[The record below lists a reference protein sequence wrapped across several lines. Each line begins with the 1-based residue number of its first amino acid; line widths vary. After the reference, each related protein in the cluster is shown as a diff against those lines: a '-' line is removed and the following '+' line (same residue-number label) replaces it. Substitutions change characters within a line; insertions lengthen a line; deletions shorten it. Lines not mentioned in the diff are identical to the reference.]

1 MIRRRLSL
9 QLFLVLLL
17 ASGLPLAG
25 AAALSLHQTQIQ
37 IEDQIERDH
46 KRLATS
52 ASTLISSY
60 LNNASAKIEA
70 ISKLLDQ
77 RGVLGDE
84 ALAQQLSDLLL
95 PADEFLGL
103 RYEDNREVLGGQLAA
118 VAQGYEQQKR
128 QIEDQSVQGSFQGQQ
143 VVAAPEALNF
153 NNPILGSV
161 LKDLPPGE
169 TRLATSIELFGNGAF
184 PLNRRVDEDRVLSA
198 DLRLDPLSN
207 TLEELTRGS
216 HRELV
221 LLHPAGR
228 VLAASSP
235 DLHPPTPH
243 GDWLETRHSAPE
255 GWTLVVRE
263 PRALA
268 FAPLDAAWDRTRL
281 WGAAGAGLAVA
292 LSLIFATWILRPI
305 RKLTAAA
312 ERLQAGE
319 LTTRAGIERTDE
331 IGQLARAFDGMAAA
345 VESLDR
351 AKSEFVSTV
360 SHELRTPLTAM
371 KVSVENLIDGVGSEE
386 TLPRLRGDI
395 DRLIR
400 LVNELLEL
408 ARLEAGAAPLEFGA
422 HELSG
427 LADSCLLSLRP
438 LLEAK
443 ELQVER
449 AFTPGP
455 TRCDEARLRQVL
467 TNLLDNAIKAAPPG
481 GTIEVL
487 VAPGRLEVSDSGP
500 GVPPKRAEEIFR
512 PFAAGGGIGLSI
524 AQRIVRLHGGSISV
538 AGSRFS
544 VTLDSPEIVA

>member
-25 AAALSLHQTQIQ
+25 AAALSLHQTRIQ

-46 KRLATS
+46 RRLATS

-77 RGVLGDE
+77 RGILGDE

-103 RYEDNREVLGGQLAA
+103 RYEDNRLIDRVLSAS
-118 VAQGYEQQKR
+118 VAQGYYQQKR
-128 QIEDQSVQGSFQGQQ
+128 QLESQEVQGSFQGQQ
-143 VVAAPEALNF
+143 EVAAPETLNF
-153 NNPILGSV
+153 NNPILTGL
-161 LKDLPPGE
+161 LKDLPAGE
-169 TRLATSIELFGNGAF
+169 TRLANSIDLFGNGAL
-184 PLNRRVDEDRVLSA
+184 PLNRRVDEDRILSA

-221 LLHPAGR
+221 LLHQEGR

-235 DLHPPTPH
+235 DLHP
-243 GDWLETRHSAPE
+243 DWLETRHAAPE
-255 GWTLVVRE
+255 GWTLLVRE

-268 FAPLDAAWDRTRL
+268 YAPLDAAWDRTRL
-281 WGAAGAGLAVA
+281 WGAAGAGLAIA
-292 LSLIFATWILRPI
+292 LSLIFAAWILRPI

-331 IGQLARAFDGMAAA
+331 IGQLARAFDDMAAA

-408 ARLEAGAAPLEFGA
+408 ARLEAGAAPLELSD
-422 HELSG
+422 HDLSG

-449 AFTPGP
+449 AFTSGA
-455 TRCDEARLRQVL
+455 TRCDEARVRQVM

-481 GTIEVL
+481 GRIEVL

-500 GVPPKRAEEIFR
+500 GVPPERAEEIFR

-524 AQRIVRLHGGSISV
+524 AQRIVRMHGGTISV

-544 VTLDSPEIVA
+544 VTLAASDGVA

>member
-25 AAALSLHQTQIQ
+25 AAALSLHQTRVQI
-37 IEDQIERDH
+37 DAQIERDH
-46 KRLATS
+46 QRLAAS

-60 LNNASAKIEA
+60 LDNASGKIEA
-70 ISKLLDQ
+70 ISKLLDR
-77 RGVLGDE
+77 RGLLGDE

-103 RYEDNREVLGGQLAA
+103 RYEDNRRIAGGQLAA
-118 VAQGYEQQKR
+118 VAQGFEQQKR
-128 QIEDQSVQGSFQGQQ
+128 QIESQEVQGSFQGQQ
-143 VVAAPEALNF
+143 AVAGPETLNF
-153 NNPILGSV
+153 NNPILSAV
-161 LKDLPPGE
+161 IEDLPPGE
-169 TRLATSIELFGNGAF
+169 TRLANSIDLFGNGAL
-184 PLNRRVDEDRVLSA
+184 PLNRRVDADRVLSA

-216 HRELV
+216 TRELV
-221 LLHPAGR
+221 LIHPDQGR

-235 DLHPPTPH
+235 DLHAPDRHP
-243 GDWLETRHSAPE
+243 DWLETRHPAPE
-255 GWTLVVRE
+255 GWTLLVRE

-268 FAPLDAAWDRTRL
+268 YAPLDAAWARTKI
-281 WGAAGAGLAVA
+281 WGAAGAGLAIA
-292 LSLIFATWILRPI
+292 LSLVFAAWILRPI

-312 ERLQAGE
+312 EQLQAGE
-319 LTTRAGIERTDE
+319 LSTRAGIERTDE
-331 IGQLARAFDGMAAA
+331 IGQLARAFDDMAAA
-345 VESLDR
+345 VESLDQV
-351 AKSEFVSTV
+351 KSEFVSTV

-386 TLPRLRGDI
+386 TLPRLRQDI

-408 ARLEAGAAPLEFGA
+408 ARLDSGATPLELGE

-427 LADSCLLSLRP
+427 LAESCLLSLRP

-449 AFTPGP
+449 AFTAGP
-455 TRCDEARLRQVL
+455 TRCDESRVRQVL

-487 VAPGRLEVSDSGP
+487 VAPGRIEVSDSGP
-500 GVPPKRAEEIFR
+500 GVPAERAEEIFK

-524 AQRIVRLHGGSISV
+524 AQRIVRLHGGAISV

-544 VTLDSPEIVA
+544 ATLAKNVT

>member
-25 AAALSLHQTQIQ
+25 AAALSLHQTRTQI
-37 IEDQIERDH
+37 DAQIERDH
-46 KRLATS
+46 GRLATS

-60 LNNASAKIEA
+60 LDNASAKIEA
-70 ISKLLDQ
+70 ISKLLDR

-103 RYEDNREVLGGQLAA
+103 RYEDNRRVAGGQLAA
-118 VAQGYEQQKR
+118 VAQGYDQQKR
-128 QIEDQSVQGSFQGQQ
+128 QIEDQEVQGSFQGQQ
-143 VVAAPEALNF
+143 TVAGPEGLNF
-153 NNPILGSV
+153 SNPILSSV
-161 LKDLPPGE
+161 IEELPVGE
-169 TRLATSIELFGNGAF
+169 TRLANSIDLFGNGAL
-184 PLNRRVDEDRVLSA
+184 PLNTRVDQDRVLSA

-216 HRELV
+216 RRELV
-221 LLHPAGR
+221 LIHPEGR
-228 VLAASSP
+228 VLAASSL
-235 DLHPPTPH
+235 DLHPPDQHP
-243 GDWLETRHSAPE
+243 GWLETRHPAPE
-255 GWTLVVRE
+255 GWTLLVRE
-263 PRALA
+263 PRSLA
-268 FAPLDAAWDRTRL
+268 YAPLDAAWARTKL
-281 WGAAGAGLAVA
+281 WGAAGAGLAIF
-292 LSLIFATWILRPI
+292 LSLVFAAWILRPI

-319 LTTRAGIERTDE
+319 LSTRAGVERTDE
-331 IGQLARAFDGMAAA
+331 IGQLARAFDDMAAA

-351 AKSEFVSTV
+351 VKSEFVSTV

-371 KVSVENLIDGVGSEE
+371 KVSVENLIDGVGSPE
-386 TLPRLRGDI
+386 TLPRLRQDI

-408 ARLEAGAAPLEFGA
+408 ARLDSGAAPLELGA

-427 LADSCLLSLRP
+427 LAESCLLSLRP

-443 ELQVER
+443 ELEVER
-449 AFTPGP
+449 TFTPGP
-455 TRCDEARLRQVL
+455 TRCDESRVRQVL

-481 GTIEVL
+481 GKIEVV

-500 GVPPKRAEEIFR
+500 GVPPERAEEIFR

-538 AGSRFS
+538 SGSRFS
-544 VTLDSPEIVA
+544 VSLGEGAA